1 MRFSVTRTA
10 LALAVTIPLAL
21 AAPAS
26 ASVFTVTNTNDPGPG
41 SLRQAIINANAS
53 PGHDDIV
60 FAGSVTGTITL
71 TAGELSVQSDL
82 SIAGPGPTSLTVSGN
97 KTSRVFNI
105 SSQPPGVAT
114 ISGLTIADGF
124 AHADDGGS
132 GGDAGASG
140 GGGAIF
146 NQGSL
151 ALNNVQVS
159 GSRIEGGN
167 GANGNRFH
175 SGGPGGN
182 GMGGGI
188 YSTGTLTLTNA
199 LIAGNTAHGGFGGD
213 APGTVTLHAGEG
225 GSGWGGGIYAE
236 GVLRATN
243 VRVAGN
249 VAAGGEGGNSI
260 PDFSRG
266 RRGGEGNGGG
276 IAFNG
281 TDALLRGL
289 TAEANTARGGPGP
302 FGGWAYGGGIRTDL
316 GRGNIEIHDSS
327 VSNNQALGGDGAEEP
342 RPQHVQGGGILT
354 RDGSLTMEGST
365 ISGNSVRG
373 GSKHNDDSTIAGGGL
388 DNLDGGN
395 VDLLNSTITGNT
407 AEVGGGVDNRNG
419 DRPRVFMT
427 SVTIADNA
435 ASGSGGNVANFEP
448 DKGVVFDNTI
458 VGSSRGA
465 AASCAGGQNNF
476 SFGYNLD
483 QGSSCGLKQPTDLR
497 NKDPQLGDLGKNGGP
512 TRTMAIPRSSPALDQ
527 GHRSG
532 LFFDQRALK
541 RPVSFDVQRPPGGD
555 GSDIG
560 AFEIQGT
567 AAAKAVCG
575 GRRASIVVANIGR
588 ARGTKRRDVIDGTRR
603 GVRVGGRSAGDRICG
618 RLGNDDLRG
627 QRGGDR
633 IWGNR
638 GGDVIA
644 GGPGADTIRDL
655 DGRNE
660 IRCGAGRDRVVTN
673 GRSRVAADCER
684 VRRAG
689 G

>member
-10 LALAVTIPLAL
+10 LALALTIPLV
-21 AAPAS
+21 AS
-26 ASVFTVTNTNDPGPG
+26 ASASAAVFTVTNTNDPGAG

-60 FAGSVTGTITL
+60 FAGGVTGTIKL
-71 TAGELSVQSDL
+71 TAGELPVQSDM
-82 SIAGPGPTSLTVSGN
+82 SIAGPGPTALTVSGN
-97 KTSRVFNI
+97 RSTRVFNV
-105 SSQPPGVAT
+105 SSPGIAA
-114 ISGLTIADGF
+114 ISGLTVADGF

-132 GGDAGASG
+132 GGGAGASG

-146 NQGSL
+146 NQGTLSL
-151 ALNNVQVS
+151 SGVQVS

-167 GANGNRFH
+167 GSNGDRFH

-182 GMGGGI
+182 GVGGGI
-188 YSTGTLTLTNA
+188 YSTGTLSLTNV
-199 LIAGNTAHGGFGGD
+199 LIIGNTAQGGFGGD
-213 APGTVTLHAGEG
+213 APGTITLHAGEG
-225 GSGWGGGIYAE
+225 GSGWGGGVYAE
-236 GVLRATN
+236 GILNATN

-249 VAAGGEGGNSI
+249 VAAGGEGGNSL

-281 TDALLRGL
+281 TDGRLRGL
-289 TAEANTARGGPGP
+289 TIEANVARGGPGP
-302 FGGWAYGGGIRTDL
+302 FGGWAYGGGLRSDL
-316 GRGNIEIHDSS
+316 GRGNLELHDST

-342 RPQHVQGGGILT
+342 RPQRVQGGGILT
-354 RDGSLTMEGST
+354 RAGSLTIEGST

-373 GSKHNDDSTIAGGGL
+373 GSKHNDSSTIAGGGL
-388 DNLDGGN
+388 GNLDDGAVN
-395 VDLLNSTITGNT
+395 ALNSTITGNS
-407 AEVGGGVDNRNG
+407 AEVGGGVDDRDQG
-419 DRPRVFMT
+419 DRARVFLT
-427 SVTIADNA
+427 SVTVADNS
-435 ASGSGGNVANFEP
+435 ASQAGANIANFGS

-458 VGSSRGA
+458 VGRSRGA

-483 QGSSCGLKQPTDLR
+483 QGSSCGLTKPTDLR
-497 NKDPQLGDLGKNGGP
+497 NKDPQLGDLEKNGGP

-567 AAAKAVCG
+567 ASAKAVCG

-588 ARGTKRRDVIDGTRR
+588 ARGTKRRDVIDGSRR
-603 GVRVGGRSAGDRICG
+603 GERVRGRSAGDRICG

-638 GGDVIA
+638 GGDAIA

-660 IRCGAGRDRVVTN
+660 IRCGVGRDRVVTN